1 MRRVGVGVEP
11 DTDARRT
18 ALCVPASVP
27 RFVER
32 ARKLP
37 VDMVILD
44 LEDSVVPAL
53 KNHARSAAAT
63 ALADDDWQA
72 PLRAVR
78 INAPDSPWVDDDLTG
93 LGPCMSR
100 LTEIVVP
107 KVHTIEQLDR
117 LSSRLAC
124 IEEEFGRQGRPVGFH
139 IQVEDAA
146 GLLSVDQTA
155 AHPRVTTLAFGP
167 VDYAASLG
175 LRNRATGHSESQ
187 AHSAAYD
194 HGLMRMLVAARA
206 HDKFA
211 LDGPCIDIRNTN
223 ELARSCEHSAALGL
237 DGKWILHPDQL
248 DATRLAF
255 TPSKSE
261 VAHAKSVMAALH
273 TAEGHTPVAGAA
285 IVDGKMVDEATL
297 RHAQRLL
304 ARAGMH

>member
-1 MRRVGVGVEP
+1 
-11 DTDARRT
+11 
-18 ALCVPASVP
+18 
-27 RFVER
+27 
-32 ARKLP
+32 
-37 VDMVILD
+37 MVILD

-53 KNHARSAAAT
+53 KTHARSAAAM

-78 INAPDSPWVDDDLTG
+78 INAPDSVWVDDDLTG
-93 LGPCMSR
+93 LAPCLSR
-100 LTEIVVP
+100 LIEIVVP
-107 KVHTIEQLDR
+107 KVHAIEQLDR
-117 LSSRLAC
+117 LSSRLDC
-124 IEEEFGRQGRPVGFH
+124 LEEEFGTPGRRVGFH

-146 GLLSVDQTA
+146 GLLSVDETA

-175 LRNRATGHSESQ
+175 LRNRGTGHIASQ

-206 HDKFA
+206 HDRFA
-211 LDGPCIDIRNTN
+211 LDGPCIDIRDTN

-248 DATRLAF
+248 DATRSSF
-255 TPSKSE
+255 TPSNSE
-261 VAHAKSVMAALH
+261 VAQAKSIVAALRTAADH
-273 TAEGHTPVAGAA
+273 TLAAGAA
-285 IVDGKMVDEATL
+285 VLDGQMVDEATL

-304 ARAGMH
+304 ARAETQ